1 MNKEYWIVKKSTKY
15 QTQDKGTRQVKATR
29 IKIRYK
35 TRYKT
40 RLKSG
45 KQKREKAS
53 KASRWETPS
62 ISKKFRY
69 PTKC

>member
-1 MNKEYWIVKKSTKY
+1 MIVKKSTKY
-15 QTQDKGTRQVKATR
+15 QTQNKWTKQAKATR
-29 IKIRYK
+29 FK

-62 ISKKFRY
+62 MSKKFRY
-69 PTKC
+69 PTKR

>member
-29 IKIRYK
+29 IK

-69 PTKC
+69 PTKR

>member
-29 IKIRYK
+29 IK

-40 RLKSG
+40 R
-45 KQKREKAS
+45 QDTRQDTNKR
-53 KASRWETPS
+53 ETPS

-69 PTKC
+69 PTNYYS